1 MFTCNHKVVFFP
13 IGGGDFHN
21 RGYINEC
28 IARAAGPGG
37 FWHVVE
43 HVLKRPTVNPKS
55 FKHKFKEN
63 HYNNNEEALYD
74 YDDGLSISML
84 KCFEK
89 SPYFPTSAE
98 LDACLSENG
107 NHNNILLEKL
117 KTWLK
122 EKESEDDVFKYH
134 SQNINDL
141 MPITRWHKESIRY
154 GNGIAIE
161 GVWMLCPG
169 LYAHMGKI
177 NYRDEAFTHTVNA
190 IANWP
195 LAYRL
200 MYRQNRTVNLD
211 GKKGRQLAGDEWVE
225 EYIVRPV
232 KQFSSAQTRL

>member
-1 MFTCNHKVVFFP
+1 VAACLHVIIKLVFFP

-117 KTWLK
+117 KIWLK
-122 EKESEDDVFKYH
+122 EKESEDDVFKYPRH
-134 SQNINDL
+134 LLIPWSGGAFAPL
-141 MPITRWHKESIRY
+141 GPF
-154 GNGIAIE
+154 
-161 GVWMLCPG
+161 LCPTTEE
-169 LYAHMGKI
+169 KKWP
-177 NYRDEAFTHTVNA
+177 
-190 IANWP
+190 IAP
-195 LAYRL
+195 KP
-200 MYRQNRTVNLD
+200 
-211 GKKGRQLAGDEWVE
+211 G
-225 EYIVRPV
+225 P
-232 KQFSSAQTRL
+232 

>member
-1 MFTCNHKVVFFP
+1 MAACLHVIIKLVFFP

-141 MPITRWHKESIRY
+141 MPITRWYKESIRY
-154 GNGIAIE
+154 GNGIAI
-161 GVWMLCPG
+161 
-169 LYAHMGKI
+169 
-177 NYRDEAFTHTVNA
+177 
-190 IANWP
+190 
-195 LAYRL
+195 
-200 MYRQNRTVNLD
+200 
-211 GKKGRQLAGDEWVE
+211 
-225 EYIVRPV
+225 
-232 KQFSSAQTRL
+232 